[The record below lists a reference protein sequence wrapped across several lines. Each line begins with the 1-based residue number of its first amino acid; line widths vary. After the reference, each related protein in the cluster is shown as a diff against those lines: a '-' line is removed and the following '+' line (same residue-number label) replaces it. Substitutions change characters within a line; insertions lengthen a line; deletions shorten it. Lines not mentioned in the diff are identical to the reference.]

1 MTYNEMKKYLREF
14 NKTHDFTTES
24 INGYVVITQD
34 SFNAEYTEEER
45 TYEVSSDNKAFIP
58 NMLGY
63 SIYGNCLDGKDRGV
77 RMDNYL
83 EEEHNGGGW
92 KVERCYIKDIDG
104 GTLI

>member
-14 NKTHDFTTES
+14 NKTHDFTKES

-58 NMLGY
+58 GMLGY

-104 GTLI
+104 GILV

>member
-1 MTYNEMKKYLREF
+1 MTYSEMKKYLREY
-14 NKTHDFTTES
+14 NKTHNYIEEV
-24 INGYVVITQD
+24 INGYVVITKD
-34 SFNAEYTEEER
+34 SFNKEYTEEER

-58 NMLGY
+58 GMLGY

-92 KVERCYIKDIDG
+92 KVEKCYIRTVKGD
-104 GTLI
+104 TLI